1 MSWLT
6 LTPLQTTWAV
16 LTTPA
21 LFLLRLTLIPV
32 SALVRL
38 LLFILSPVIYIV
50 QYSLAPFY
58 FVLRFL
64 QALQPLYIFFG
75 CAIVVGL
82 LAGTVLQFTSRILVS
97 VLGWDDDSGTIA
109 KPASKV
115 RVGVWKG
122 KEEEDEEESS
132 PSDWAWPEM
141 KPKLKTR
148 RRKTPGLTGQTILE
162 EDDDS

>member
-1 MSWLT
+1 M
-6 LTPLQTTWAV
+6 
-16 LTTPA
+16 
-21 LFLLRLTLIPV
+21 
-32 SALVRL
+32 
-38 LLFILSPVIYIV
+38 
-50 QYSLAPFY
+50 
-58 FVLRFL
+58 
-64 QALQPLYIFFG
+64 
-75 CAIVVGL
+75 GL

-97 VLGWDDDSGTIA
+97 VLGWDDDSGTIV

-122 KEEEDEEESS
+122 KEEEDEESS
-132 PSDWAWPEM
+132 PSDWAWPEETKP